1 MFLFK
6 TFKELFVHCCMHVRS
21 IPGSSKVW
29 LFKFLHTILI
39 NILKINDFNK
49 YRNKSKTPASAG
61 VLPFVT
67 ETNKL
72 QLHRF
77 GQKYATINCKASA
90 IFVSVG
96 TTISL
101 LQRIGSPVYTTHSA
115 LKTSEQVKGD
125 GQPSGVGHG
134 AGDTRALSEHP
145 HFLHPQVVQ
154 VL

>member
-1 MFLFK
+1 
-6 TFKELFVHCCMHVRS
+6 MHVRS
-21 IPGSSKVW
+21 IPGSSKIW

-49 YRNKSKTPASAG
+49 YRNKSKTPACAG
-61 VLPFVT
+61 VLPVVT

-115 LKTSEQVKGD
+115 SNTSEQVKGD
-125 GQPSGVGHG
+125 GHPAGVGHG